1 MLSSLTED
9 IFDEYILP
17 HLHYHDVTSLIMCSI
32 YFRDLFKDHPFWKKM
47 FLREKGYQ
55 HYEKKLTQLF
65 ISNNKWNPSMYW
77 QWTKELKE
85 LNKCNLIIKN
95 NTKDIPFDIWWRVNR
110 FNYKKITKKPLLPR
124 RLFVHPS
131 YPNNKWMC
139 IPTKEWL
146 ALHPYENVGFSFIV
160 NILQLM
166 TDPVTK
172 KTGFIR
178 EIREP
183 KHLIPIKGTRKQ
195 YENYKKQ
202 SIRIKSKKIDL
213 QGKITKNDNDI
224 ECYKEEITVLQ
235 KKLNI
240 IHGNYKRAKDKKKD
254 LEYLSNI
261 IK

>member
-1 MLSSLTED
+1 M
-9 IFDEYILP
+9 
-17 HLHYHDVTSLIMCSI
+17 
-32 YFRDLFKDHPFWKKM
+32 
-47 FLREKGYQ
+47 
-55 HYEKKLTQLF
+55 
-65 ISNNKWNPSMYW
+65 
-77 QWTKELKE
+77 
-85 LNKCNLIIKN
+85 IIITN
-95 NTKDIPFDIWWRVNR
+95 NR

-183 KHLIPIKGTRKQ
+183 KHLIPIKRTRKQ
-195 YENYKKQ
+195 NEKYKKQ
-202 SIRIKSKKIDL
+202 FIRIKSKKIDL
-213 QGKITKNDNDI
+213 QGKITKNDSDI

-240 IHGNYKRAKDKKKD
+240 IHGNYKRAKDKKKN
-254 LEYLSNI
+254 LEYLLKI
-261 IK
+261 IE

>member
-1 MLSSLTED
+1 
-9 IFDEYILP
+9 
-17 HLHYHDVTSLIMCSI
+17 
-32 YFRDLFKDHPFWKKM
+32 M
-47 FLREKGYQ
+47 FLREKGHQ

-139 IPTKEWL
+139 IPTKEWF

-166 TDPVTK
+166 TDPITK

-183 KHLIPIKGTRKQ
+183 NDFIPIKGTRKQ

-202 SIRIKSKKIDL
+202 FIRVKSKKIDL
-213 QGKITKNDNDI
+213 QEKITKNDNDI
-224 ECYKEEITVLQ
+224 EIYKEEITVLQ
-235 KKLNI
+235 RKLNI
-240 IHGNYKRAKDKKKD
+240 LHGNYKRAKDKKKD